1 RLWKFIKKD
10 CLNGRYY
17 PTHQQFQQA
26 VRDSLAAVNTRHRDK
41 LESTLTLNLQ
51 MFNDVQLLAA

>member
-1 RLWKFIKKD
+1 MSY
-10 CLNGRYY
+10 YY

-26 VRDSLAAVNTRHRDK
+26 VRDSLAAVNTRHRDTLK
-41 LESTLTLNLQ
+41 STLTLNLR